1 MNYID
6 IAIVGLVLFGAI
18 KGFSKGF
25 IVEAASLIAL
35 VLGLVGA
42 LLFSTRVGE
51 LVRQYIDLNQ
61 VPPAGVMFIIT
72 FIGIIIG
79 VNLLAKFLTKI
90 LKLAALGGLNRI
102 FGAFFGA
109 LKYVLILSGVAL
121 ILDQFDFLF
130 TFMEEDIIAD
140 SKFYGPI
147 KNIGS
152 EVLECVLG
160 KKDLIPNKLV

>member
-42 LLFSTRVGE
+42 LLFSTHVGE
-51 LVRQYIDLNQ
+51 LVGQYIDLNQ

-147 KNIGS
+147 KNIAS
-152 EVLECVLG
+152 EVLEWVLG

>member
-6 IAIVGLVLFGAI
+6 IAIIGLVLFGAV

-51 LVRQYIDLNQ
+51 LAGQYIDSNQ
-61 VPPAGVMFIIT
+61 IPPAGVMFIIT

-79 VNLLAKFLTKI
+79 INLLAKFLTKI

-130 TFMEEDIIAD
+130 TFVEEDIIVD
-140 SKFYGPI
+140 SKFYSPI

-152 EVLECVLG
+152 EVLEWVIG